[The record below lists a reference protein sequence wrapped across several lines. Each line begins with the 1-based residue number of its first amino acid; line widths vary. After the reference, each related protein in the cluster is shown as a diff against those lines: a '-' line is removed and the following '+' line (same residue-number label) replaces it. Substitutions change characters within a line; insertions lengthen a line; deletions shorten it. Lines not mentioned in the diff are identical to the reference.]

1 MTADAD
7 RGALDAAWGSIPQSR
22 ETTAGLG
29 SFTRTRVERMLAIVI
44 GVGCMALSVQAFLT
58 ALGPSEEDPAWHLPL
73 TLMVFLPLAAMII
86 ACFVGRGAGAF
97 AALFAILYIVALI
110 LWPFATLESSPT
122 LATQPWIFYL
132 INVATVCTVLAFPLT
147 VQIIWTVVTPLLWG
161 LVRMVQV
168 GFDPAFGIPVSLDVS
183 FALILGGILITLGW
197 MFRSIAANVDE
208 TRARAVE
215 SYAAAAAADATEQER
230 IAVGALMHDSV
241 LAALI
246 AAERADSP
254 RERTLAVSMAREALT
269 RLANTE
275 RDSSMGSE
283 APTSIGDLATELDHA
298 AAELGAALRV
308 DVARADADLLIP
320 GGVARAL
327 VLAATQAISNA
338 IQHADAAGLDVS
350 VASTPEPLTVQVR
363 VRDSGPG
370 FDTSAVPADRLGI
383 SASIVARVAAV
394 GGRSRIESDRRG
406 TVVALEWAEP
416 A

>member
-1 MTADAD
+1 VTADAE
-7 RGALDAAWGSIPQSR
+7 RGALDAAWGSIPQAR

-29 SFTRTRVERMLAIVI
+29 SFTRTRVERTLAVAI
-44 GVGCMALSVQAFLT
+44 GVGCVALSAQAFLT
-58 ALGPSEEDPAWHLPL
+58 ALGPSEESAAWHLPL
-73 TLMVFLPLAAMII
+73 TLMVFVPLAAMII
-86 ACFVGRGAGAF
+86 ACFVGRGARVF
-97 AALFAILYIVALI
+97 AAIFAVLYIVALV
-110 LWPFATLESSPT
+110 LWPFATVGSDPT
-122 LATQPWIFYL
+122 LASQPWIFYL
-132 INVATVCTVLAFPLT
+132 INVATVSTVLAFPLP
-147 VQIIWTVVTPLLWG
+147 VQIAWTIVTPLLWG
-161 LVRMVQV
+161 LVRMIQV

-197 MFRSIAANVDE
+197 MFRSIATNVDE

-275 RDSSMGSE
+275 RDSTMGSE
-283 APTSIGDLATELDHA
+283 APTSVGTLASELEHA
-298 AAELGAALRV
+298 ARELGATLKIDDAH
-308 DVARADADLLIP
+308 ADDDLLIP
-320 GGVARAL
+320 GGVSRAL

-338 IQHADAAGLDVS
+338 IQHADASGLEVS
-350 VASTPEPLTVQVR
+350 VRSTPEPLSVVVR

-370 FDTSAVPADRLGI
+370 FDAASVPADRLGI

-394 GGRSRIESDRRG
+394 GGRSQIESDRRG

-416 A
+416 V

>member
-1 MTADAD
+1 MTADVD

-44 GVGCMALSVQAFLT
+44 GVGCVALSAQAFLS
-58 ALGPSEEDPAWHLPL
+58 ALGPPEENDAWHLPL
-73 TLMVFLPLAAMII
+73 TLMVFVPLAAMII
-86 ACFVGRGAGAF
+86 ACFVGRGARIF
-97 AALFAILYIVALI
+97 ATVFAVLYLVALV
-110 LWPFATLESSPT
+110 LWPFATVGSDPT
-122 LATQPWIFYL
+122 LSAQPWIFYL
-132 INVATVCTVLAFPLT
+132 INVATVSTVLAFPFSL
-147 VQIIWTVVTPLLWG
+147 QIAWTIVTPLLWG
-161 LVRMVQV
+161 AVRMIQV

-197 MFRSIAANVDE
+197 MFRSIATNVDE

-254 RERTLAVSMAREALT
+254 RERMLAVSMAREALT

-283 APTSIGDLATELDHA
+283 APTTVGALSTALERA
-298 AAELGAALRV
+298 ASELGATLQI
-308 DVARADADLLIP
+308 DNARADAELLIP

-338 IQHADAAGLDVS
+338 IQHADAAGLEVS
-350 VASTPEPLTVQVR
+350 VTSTPEPLAVEVR

-370 FDTSAVPADRLGI
+370 FDTSTVPADRLGI

-394 GGRSRIESDRRG
+394 GGRSRIASDRRG
-406 TVVALEWAEP
+406 TLVTLEWAEP

>member
-1 MTADAD
+1 
-7 RGALDAAWGSIPQSR
+7 
-22 ETTAGLG
+22 
-29 SFTRTRVERMLAIVI
+29 V
-44 GVGCMALSVQAFLT
+44 ALSAQALLT
-58 ALGPSEEDPAWHLPL
+58 ALGPSEESPAWHLPL
-73 TLMVFLPLAAMII
+73 TLMVFVPLAAMIV
-86 ACFVGRGAGAF
+86 ACFVGRGARVF
-97 AALFAILYIVALI
+97 AAIFSALYLVALV
-110 LWPFATLESSPT
+110 LWPAATVGSHPT
-122 LATQPWIFYL
+122 LAAQPWIFYL
-132 INVATVCTVLAFPLT
+132 INVATVSTVLVYPLA
-147 VQIIWTVVTPLLWG
+147 VQVAWTIVTPLLWG
-161 LVRMVQV
+161 LVRMIQV
-168 GFDPAFGIPVSLDVS
+168 GWDAAFGIPVSLDVS
-183 FALILGGILITLGW
+183 FALILGGILVTLGW
-197 MFRSIAANVDE
+197 MFRSIATNVDE

-275 RDSSMGSE
+275 RDATMGSE
-283 APTSIGDLATELDHA
+283 APISVGTLTTELDRA
-298 AAELGAALRV
+298 AAELGATLAVEAR
-308 DVARADADLLIP
+308 RADAELLIP

-338 IQHADAAGLDVS
+338 IQHADAAGLEVS
-350 VASTPEPLTVQVR
+350 VRSTPEPLEVEVR
-363 VRDSGPG
+363 VHDSGPG

-406 TVVALEWAEP
+406 TVVALEWTEP

>member
-1 MTADAD
+1 
-7 RGALDAAWGSIPQSR
+7 
-22 ETTAGLG
+22 
-29 SFTRTRVERMLAIVI
+29 MLAIVI
-44 GVGCMALSVQAFLT
+44 GVGCMALSAQAFLT
-58 ALGPSEEDPAWHLPL
+58 ALGPSEEDSAWHLPL

-110 LWPFATLESSPT
+110 LWPFATLGSSPT

-147 VQIIWTVVTPLLWG
+147 VQIVWTVVTPLLWG

-215 SYAAAAAADATEQER
+215 C
-230 IAVGALMHDSV
+230 
-241 LAALI
+241 
-246 AAERADSP
+246 
-254 RERTLAVSMAREALT
+254 EA
-269 RLANTE
+269 
-275 RDSSMGSE
+275 RDSSLGSE
-283 APTSIGDLATELDHA
+283 ARARIGDLATELDHA

-308 DVARADADLLIP
+308 DVARADADRLIP

-338 IQHADAAGLDVS
+338 IQHADAAGLEVS
-350 VASTPEPLTVQVR
+350 VSSTPEPLAVQVR